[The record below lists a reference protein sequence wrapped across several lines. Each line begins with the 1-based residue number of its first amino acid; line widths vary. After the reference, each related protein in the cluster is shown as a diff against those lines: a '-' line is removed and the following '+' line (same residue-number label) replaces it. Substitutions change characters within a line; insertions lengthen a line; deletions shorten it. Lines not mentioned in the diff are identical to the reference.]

1 VKYAN
6 SRGITADHVR
16 HGAVGSRDRFKSAS
30 ASSDIDVDA
39 TTLLSADENRA
50 TRVKGC
56 VIAHRAFVP
65 RTGTRTH
72 DIKLRAGPA
81 QACSSQEARAA
92 LQELSKDL
100 RPLTQ
105 TVEKLFETFLPD
117 EHAKYTQAYNGIYD
131 NIHGQGNRDAVD
143 SALGIFTSRSLVIN
157 ANTNNHKDLEDIC
170 QGWCAIV
177 ALGGF
182 EGGDACFP
190 QLGVKI
196 DCTPGSVVFLRS
208 YAVEHYIGS
217 YVGNR
222 YSVVHFTH
230 QTVHDAYAEMTGGLL
245 WEFQN
250 MPEWWRASRQNLTG
264 TQNG

>member
-1 VKYAN
+1 M
-6 SRGITADHVR
+6 
-16 HGAVGSRDRFKSAS
+16 
-30 ASSDIDVDA
+30 DA
-39 TTLLSADENRA
+39 TTLLSAEENESDGASRE
-50 TRVKGC
+50 KGC
-56 VIAHRAFVP
+56 VITHRAFVS

-100 RPLTQ
+100 RQLTQ
-105 TVEKLFETFLPD
+105 TVEKLFQTFLPD
-117 EHAKYTQAYNGIYD
+117 EHAKYTLAYNGIY
-131 NIHGQGNRDAVD
+131 NTFHGKGNRDAVD
-143 SALGIFTSRSLVIN
+143 SAFGIFTSRSFIIN
-157 ANTNNHKDLEDIC
+157 VNTNNHKDLEDVC

-177 ALGGF
+177 ASGGF
-182 EGGDACFP
+182 SGGDACFP
-190 QLGVKI
+190 QLGVKM
-196 DCTPGSVVFLRS
+196 DCPPGSVVFLRS

-245 WEFQN
+245 WEFQK
-250 MPEWWRASRQNLTG
+250 MPGWWQNSRENLTGTGTG